1 MRLFRAAAAGG
12 QAIRAFVPRLLTLG
26 RQLFNEVM
34 GMFFLSLAVFFTIG
48 AHGLIT
54 TYNRLEEHPDEFL
67 QFLFVLGFV
76 LMWVGFAVASF
87 LRARKLG
94 RTYETDE

>member
-1 MRLFRAAAAGG
+1 MRLFRAAAAGW

-34 GMFFLSLAVFFTIG
+34 GMFFLALAMFFTIG

-54 TYNRLEEHPDEFL
+54 TYNRLDEHPEEFL
-67 QFLFVLGFV
+67 QFLGVLAFV
-76 LMWVGFAVASF
+76 LMWVGFAVTSF

-94 RTYETDE
+94 RSYDVEQ